1 MVQSQLVTAR
11 PARGL
16 ADLVTAYRGYSYA
29 GARPGMHVGL
39 PSATLT
45 VIISL
50 DGLVHTLRPPEPA
63 QQAVALQALVCGLHT
78 RPAHVHEPGSG
89 RGIGIDLTPAGCRSL
104 LGMPVSEIGGWV
116 RPLDELLGPPG
127 RDLLERLSEAGSWPA
142 RFGVLDDVL
151 QRSRD
156 RLRPVNSAVER
167 AWSRLTGAPVRVD
180 AVAAEVGYST
190 RHLAERFSR
199 EYGLRPK
206 TAARLARFD
215 RSHSLLQVADPPT
228 LAAVATACGYADQ
241 AHLAREWREFAGA
254 SPTGWRT
261 NEDLLFVQ
269 DEPGLG
275 RAR

>member
-142 RFGVLDDVL
+142 SFGVLDDVL

>member
-1 MVQSQLVTAR
+1 MHSKLATAR

-16 ADLVTAYRGYSYA
+16 ADLVTAYRGYCYA

-45 VIISL
+45 AIVSL

-63 QQAVALQALVCGLHT
+63 QHAVALEALVCGLHT
-78 RPAHVHEPGSG
+78 RPAHVHEPGRG

-104 LGMPVSEIGGWV
+104 LGMPVSEIGGRV
-116 RPLDELLGPPG
+116 LPLDELLGPPG
-127 RDLLERLSEAGSWPA
+127 RALLERLLEAGSWPA
-142 RFGVLDDVL
+142 RFAVLDDVL
-151 QRSRD
+151 LRSRD

-180 AVAAEVGYST
+180 TVAAEVGYST

-215 RSHSLLQVADPPT
+215 RSHGLLQVADPPT

-254 SPTGWRT
+254 SPTGWRAG
-261 NEDLLFVQ
+261 EELLFVQ
-269 DEPGLG
+269 DEPG
-275 RAR
+275 REQAR